1 MNSLISYVN
10 DLGEQV
16 LSLSGQLKPMLKTLK
31 VIHNH
36 VILNS
41 ITDAIAT
48 PPALRTPE
56 SSSST
61 LAAKKVLMFNDQNL
75 MNLKHELTSIR
86 SFLRKMTMTM
96 YTRSEIL
103 AEKHLD
109 DKDDRHMTI
118 IQGLKS
124 GFNLDDDGIEA
135 LHASLKEARR
145 QLTRDVRYLKVM
157 KPTSVEHASTKN
169 IDQNQDEHTIEQN
182 EDDSTGVND
191 T

>member
-1 MNSLISYVN
+1 
-10 DLGEQV
+10 
-16 LSLSGQLKPMLKTLK
+16 
-31 VIHNH
+31 
-36 VILNS
+36 
-41 ITDAIAT
+41 TDGTAS

-61 LAAKKVLMFNDQNL
+61 LAAKKVVMFNDQNL

-118 IQGLKS
+118 IRKSLHVLK
-124 GFNLDDDGIEA
+124 
-135 LHASLKEARR
+135 
-145 QLTRDVRYLKVM
+145 QLL
-157 KPTSVEHASTKN
+157 
-169 IDQNQDEHTIEQN
+169 IL
-182 EDDSTGVND
+182 
-191 T
+191 